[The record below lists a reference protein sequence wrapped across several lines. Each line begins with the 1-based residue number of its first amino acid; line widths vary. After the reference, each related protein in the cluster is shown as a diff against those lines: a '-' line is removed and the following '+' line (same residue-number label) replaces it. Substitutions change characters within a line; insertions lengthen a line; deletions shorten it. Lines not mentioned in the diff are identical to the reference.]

1 MVTED
6 IAYHPEGLLARLY
19 RPSGPGPHPAVV
31 SVHGGAWTFG
41 DRAMN
46 AALDGALAEAGV
58 LVMAPEM
65 RKPPGFPYPASIQ
78 DINCAIRWLKRQPGI
93 GPVGGLGTSSGGHQ
107 VMLSALRPAHPD
119 YAALAPGGDAGLD
132 FVAVCW
138 GVLDPLARYRMA
150 QDRAAE
156 KLLAAHHAWW
166 PDVAAMED
174 ASPQH
179 IVARGEALPPPTLLI
194 QGTQDAN
201 LTPDM
206 AERFAS
212 TARAKG
218 AQVELRLFPG
228 RGHLFITEDPQA
240 EDSRAAIAAIAAF
253 VHAQAAVTPA

>member
-1 MVTED
+1 MHVTD
-6 IAYHPEGLLARLY
+6 VIYHPEGLPARLY
-19 RPSGPGPHPAVV
+19 QPEGPGRHPAVV

-41 DRAMN
+41 DRMMN

-65 RKPPGFPYPASIQ
+65 RKPPAHRYPASVE
-78 DINCAIRWLKRQPGI
+78 DIRQAIAWLKAQPGV

-107 VMLSALRPAHPD
+107 VMLAALRPEANTT
-119 YAALAPGGDAGLD
+119 LA

-150 QDRAAE
+150 QAKGLE

-166 PDVAAMED
+166 PDAAAMED
-174 ASPQH
+174 GSPQH
-179 IVARGEALPPPTLLI
+179 IVERGEALPPPTLLI
-194 QGTQDAN
+194 QGDADAN

-206 AERFAS
+206 AQRFAA
-212 TARAKG
+212 TCRARG
-218 AQVELRLFPG
+218 AAVDLRISPG

-240 EDSRAAIAAIAAF
+240 VDSRAAIAAIAGF